1 MRAARPRARLA
12 GAALVLVAAL
22 AIGPASAPRAAGEG
36 AEAVLLWRAGPDD
49 AFRIVVPRAA
59 LVAFQAERRAVARAE
74 AEAARVAGRALLEA
88 DIAAAAQA
96 LMREVPGFS
105 EWAYGW
111 VESYVIAYKAVGRA
125 AGAFDGETGLAEA
138 YRAAVGG
145 IVGEQLRVSMLGP
158 AAIETRLAAAAGRLQ
173 AMLES
178 RRRSAQLAEEAAWGA
193 FLASAGRVARLP
205 AEAVPG
211 DACPAPGLAS
221 LAAMPITDPSEAQLD
236 LMVLRAAR
244 PFLGRAGLFA
254 LRLTVLGG
262 SSGEVAGLVGA
273 LVQPSVAGFLALSGT
288 TLALWAGDLALSR
301 IDAAIHRAE
310 FEAQLAAGIV
320 AWQVGAMTRGAALL
334 ERALAEAP
342 ALCGP
347 REAA

>member
-1 MRAARPRARLA
+1 MTAARPRARLV

-22 AIGPASAPRAAGEG
+22 AIGPARAPHAAGEG
-36 AEAVLLWRAGPDD
+36 AEAVLLWRAGPDE
-49 AFRIVVPRAA
+49 AFRVVVPRAA
-59 LVAFQAERRAVARAE
+59 LVSFRDGRRAAARAE
-74 AEAARVAGRALLEA
+74 ADAARAAGQSLLAAE
-88 DIAAAAQA
+88 IAAAAQA

-145 IVGEQLRVSMLGP
+145 IVGEQLRLSVLGP
-158 AAIETRLAAAAGRLQ
+158 AATEARLTAAAERLQ
-173 AMLES
+173 VLLET

-205 AEAVPG
+205 AEAVPR
-211 DACPAPGLAS
+211 DACPAPTLAS
-221 LAAMPITDPSEAQLD
+221 LGAMPIADPSDAQLD

-273 LVQPSVAGFLALSGT
+273 LVQPSVAGFAALSGT

-301 IDAAIHRAE
+301 IDAALHRAE
-310 FEAQLAAGIV
+310 FEAQLAAGIA
-320 AWQVGAMTRGAALL
+320 AWQADAVTRGMALV

-347 REAA
+347 RDAA